1 MHIFLNLFSIPLGA
15 SFRPSA
21 FPPAARSLPG
31 GHLTPVDSFADIFF
45 LFTAAEKWL
54 EGMGKIGGGREKNE
68 WLASGWIIRKE
79 IGARRVKKQ
88 NKKND
93 KKEKRS
99 KDKN

>member
-1 MHIFLNLFSIPLGA
+1 M
-15 SFRPSA
+15 
-21 FPPAARSLPG
+21 
-31 GHLTPVDSFADIFF
+31 DSFADIFF

>member
-1 MHIFLNLFSIPLGA
+1 M
-15 SFRPSA
+15 
-21 FPPAARSLPG
+21 
-31 GHLTPVDSFADIFF
+31 DSFADIFF
-45 LFTAAEKWL
+45 FLLLPRSGWREWERLAAEEK
-54 EGMGKIGGGREKNE
+54 KNE